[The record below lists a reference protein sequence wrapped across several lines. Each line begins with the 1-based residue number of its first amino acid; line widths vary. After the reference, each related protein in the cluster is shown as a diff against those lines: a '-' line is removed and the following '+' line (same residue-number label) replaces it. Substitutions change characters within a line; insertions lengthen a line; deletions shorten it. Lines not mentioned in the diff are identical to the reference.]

1 MDIKYLL
8 EPQKKA
14 LYESLR
20 DQKSDMTSAEKKLYS
35 QLREYFA
42 ETIEVEDNKL
52 LVLDGY
58 VKQIEM
64 DTFGEDYRFG
74 WIKLRTTNKG
84 EFFYSSYHGK
94 RIYL

>member
-1 MDIKYLL
+1 MKTFNLT
-8 EPQKKA
+8 EGQKRF

-20 DQKSDMTSAEKKLYS
+20 DQKSEKNTPEKILFS
-35 QLREYFA
+35 ELREYFA
-42 ETIEVEDNKL
+42 EVIEVGPHKL
-52 LVLDGY
+52 LSIDGY

-74 WIKLRTTNKG
+74 WIKVNDTSKG
-84 EFFYSSYHGK
+84 RYFYSSYHGK